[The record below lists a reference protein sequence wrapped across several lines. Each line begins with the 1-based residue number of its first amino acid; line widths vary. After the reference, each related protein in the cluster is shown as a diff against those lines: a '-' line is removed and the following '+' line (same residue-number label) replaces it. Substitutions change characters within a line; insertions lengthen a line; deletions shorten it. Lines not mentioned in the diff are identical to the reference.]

1 MKKIIYLIAFLPLLV
16 FAQAAETQ
24 KLTTTEF
31 TIKNGHADHFKE
43 GVKLWKDCYMANKGT
58 WKWNL
63 WQRQNGQGT
72 SFVVASMQKNWAE
85 MDQAD
90 EAGKKCRSIALEKI
104 TPHVEST
111 NKMISTTMP
120 ELSREGDPATKVIW
134 VSFFK
139 VNNSTEFEEVIKEI
153 GSMLKAVEG
162 KPRGLWYEVNGGG
175 PQDPDYMVATPFAN
189 YAALDIKRDGVW
201 KMYET
206 KHGKGKSDALRARIR
221 ASIDEN
227 WSYMY
232 KLNDELSNQ

>member
-43 GVKLWKDCYMANKGT
+43 GVKLWKECYMANKGT

-90 EAGKKCRSIALEKI
+90 EAGKKCRNISLEKI

-120 ELSREGDPATKVIW
+120 EVSRESDPATKLIW
-134 VSFFK
+134 VGFFK
-139 VNNSTEFEEVIKEI
+139 VNNSTEFNEVIKEMN
-153 GSMLKAVEG
+153 SMVKTVEG
-162 KPRGLWYEVNGGG
+162 KTRNQWYAVAGGG
-175 PQDPDYMVATPFAN
+175 PDDADYFAVTPYAN

-206 KHGKGKSDALRARIR
+206 KHGKEKSDALRARFR

-227 WSYMY
+227 WAYIY

>member
-1 MKKIIYLIAFLPLLV
+1 MKKIFYLIAFLPLLV

-24 KLTTTEF
+24 LLTTTEF
-31 TIKNGHADHFKE
+31 TIKNGQADHFKE
-43 GVKLWKDCYMANKGT
+43 GVKLWKECYNANKGT

-90 EAGKKCRSIALEKI
+90 EAGKKCRNISLEKI

-111 NKMISTTMP
+111 NRLISNTMP
-120 ELSREGDPATKVIW
+120 ELSREMDPATKVIW
-134 VSFFK
+134 VGFFK
-139 VNNSTEFEEVIKEI
+139 VNNSTEFEEVVKEI

-162 KPRGLWYEVNGGG
+162 KPRGLWYDVNGGG
-175 PQDPDYMVATPFAN
+175 PKDPDYMVATPFAN

-206 KHGKGKSDALRARIR
+206 KHGKDKSDALRARVR

-227 WSYMY
+227 WAYLY